1 MRTVFLKLTSFH
13 ALLVLNR
20 SVALH
25 RARSKGLQ
33 SSLFWLSQQTP
44 AVLVPA
50 LSPFS
55 CTCLCTHLPIRIHFH
70 FLIPCTPEP
79 HHLPHP
85 RLTTSIVVLLKSNS
99 SKSLELC
106 HLIEP
111 FVVVV
116 KSLSHAGLF
125 ATPWTAAHQAS
136 LSFSISWSYSNS

>member
-13 ALLVLNR
+13 ALLALNR

-125 ATPWTAAHQAS
+125 ATPWTAAHQAF
-136 LSFSISWSYSNS
+136 LSFTISWSYSNS